1 MKDSIPTDIESL
13 LEKSHTCDNNPE
25 KSSTIKTNECTIQ
38 HVTIADLRKHV
49 TAIITYERKE
59 MLPLTDEEIES
70 CNWIKTFAT
79 PAKKAFI
86 MLMKVMIAMM
96 IVIMIMMMITMMMRN
111 LMPKMFMV
119 MPHILM
125 MLMMITLIKM
135 IMIMI
140 MKNLM
145 SESLIL
151 ILQKLMKLMMIS
163 ILMNIVMMT
172 NLMPDIFIVILQNL
186 MILMIMMMMMM
197 MMIMMMSSMVGYSKV
212 STKIMKK
219 SLPLSLYSQILWGF
233 SRYLQFKLQF
243 KIRWLSTMSQII
255 TTNL

>member
-70 CNWIKTFAT
+70 CNWMKTFAT

-197 MMIMMMSSMVGYSKV
+197 MMMMMSSMVGYSMV

-219 SLPLSLYSQILWGF
+219 SLPLSLYSRILWGF
-233 SRYLQFKLQF
+233 TRYLQFKLQF